1 MKKRASLIPIL
12 ILSLLTSSIGQ
23 TQSPAT
29 GQDQSDDEVVRVTTN
44 LVQVDAIVT
53 DKTGKQVTDLRPDEF
68 EILEDG
74 RPQAI
79 TNFSYI
85 DTGSEAASRPASPP
99 AGDAPMV
106 APVRLRPEQVRR
118 TIILVAD
125 DLGLSFEST
134 VRVRDS
140 MRKFV
145 NEKLQP
151 GDLVAIT
158 RTGAGAGALQQLTT
172 NKQQLLAAIERIR
185 WTFYSRVGI
194 TNFGPGS
201 KPPAPMTVKGADYT
215 LDALSFILKGL
226 KGLPGRKSV
235 VVFTDDFAIFP
246 SVSDIDLK
254 LDGSGKAGTGIDDAL
269 KKMDEMLGKGVE
281 LRTRQRLTAE
291 PGEGITKLLDRANQA
306 SAVIYMVDTR
316 GLPIMSVTAEMS
328 KAPPSMIDLIGD
340 NSLKLYNTQVGM
352 RFIAEQTGGTA
363 LVNNND
369 IDLGLQ
375 RALDDLKGYYLIGYR
390 PSEGTFGRS
399 RFHKISIRV
408 KRPGLKV
415 RSRKGFFGL
424 TEEERRAAPRTRTE
438 ELIAAMT
445 SPFQTGEINLRL
457 TSLFSNDPGKGSFM
471 RSLLHVDAKALKF
484 QADSEGWQTAKMEVA
499 AMTFDDSG
507 KIVDQVTRDETI
519 QVRGATYERLLRNGL
534 VYSFDV
540 PVRNPGSYQLRIG
553 VRDPLTKALGAASQ
567 FIEVPDLKK
576 NRLTLSGIY
585 ARGIDQSGEDI
596 STTKTSSRA
605 NGLLSAPPEIGEA
618 AGTGGVGGGETGI
631 QPGAATRRLRRG
643 MALDYSFFIF
653 NPQVDKSTR
662 RPYLQTQLTLFRD
675 GQQVLARNEQ
685 LFDANSQLNL
695 KRIEASGRLE
705 LGAEMPPGEYILQIT
720 VTDTL
725 ADEKSR
731 TATQWIDFEI
741 VR

>member
-1 MKKRASLIPIL
+1 MKKRASLTSIL
-12 ILSLLTSSIGQ
+12 ILSFLTSSIGQ
-23 TQSPAT
+23 TPAPAT
-29 GQDQSDDEVVRVTTN
+29 GQDQSEDEVVRVTTN

-85 DTGSEAASRPASPP
+85 ETGSEAASRLTSPP
-99 AGDAPMV
+99 VGNAPVV

-118 TIILVAD
+118 TVILVAD

-151 GDLVAIT
+151 GDLVAIA
-158 RTGAGAGALQQLTT
+158 RTGAGASALQQLTT
-172 NKQQLLAAIERIR
+172 NKRQLLAAIDRIR

-194 TNFGPGS
+194 NNFGPGS
-201 KPPAPMTVKGADYT
+201 KPPSLTTVKGAQYT

-254 LDGSGKAGTGIDDAL
+254 LDGSGKAGTGIDEAL
-269 KKMDEMLGKGVE
+269 KKMDEMLEKGAE

-328 KAPPSMIDLIGD
+328 KAPPSMADLIGD
-340 NSLKLYNTQVGM
+340 NSLKLYNSQVGM

-363 LVNNND
+363 LINNND

-375 RALDDLKGYYLIGYR
+375 RALDDLRGYYLIGYR

-408 KRPGLKV
+408 KRPGLMV

-424 TEEERRAAPRTRTE
+424 TEEERRAAPRTRGE

-457 TSLFSNDPGKGSFM
+457 TSLFSNDPATGGSFM

-484 QADSEGWQTAKMEVA
+484 EVDSEGWQTAKMEVA

-519 QVRGATYERLLRNGL
+519 QVRGASYERLLRNGL

-540 PVRNPGSYQLRIG
+540 PVKNPGSYQLRIG
-553 VRDPLTKALGAASQ
+553 VRDPATKSLGSASQ
-567 FIEVPDLKK
+567 FIEVPDIKN
-576 NRLTLSGIY
+576 NRLTLSGVV
-585 ARGIDQSGEDI
+585 ASGND
-596 STTKTSSRA
+596 SS
-605 NGLLSAPPEIGEA
+605 S
-618 AGTGGVGGGETGI
+618 
-631 QPGAATRRLRRG
+631 GAASRRFRSG
-643 MALDYSFFIF
+643 AVMNFVYAIY
-653 NPQVDKSTR
+653 NAQVDKTTG
-662 RPYLQTQLTLFRD
+662 RPQLQTQMRLFHNGKEIFAGRV
-675 GQQVLARNEQ
+675 QP
-685 LFDANSQLNL
+685 FDVSNQTDL
-695 KRIEASGRLE
+695 KRLTAGGRVE
-705 LGAEMPPGEYILQIT
+705 LGSDMTPGDYILQVIT
-720 VTDTL
+720 TDRL
-725 ADEKSR
+725 AKEKYR
-731 TATQWIDFEI
+731 TATQWVDFEI
-741 VR
+741 VK

>member
-1 MKKRASLIPIL
+1 MKKHASLIPIL
-12 ILSLLTSSIGQ
+12 ILSLLTSTIGQ
-23 TQSPAT
+23 TQTPAPQ
-29 GQDQSDDEVVRVTTN
+29 QDSDDEVVRITTN

-85 DTGSEAASRPASPP
+85 ETDAQAASRPN
-99 AGDAPMV
+99 APLVGNAPVV
-106 APVRLRPEQVRR
+106 APIRLRPEQVRR

-125 DLGLSFEST
+125 DLGLSFESV

-151 GDLVAIT
+151 GDLVAIA
-158 RTGAGAGALQQLTT
+158 RTGSGAGALQQLTT
-172 NKQQLLAAIERIR
+172 NRQQLLAAIDRIR

-194 TNFGPGS
+194 NNFGPGS
-201 KPPAPMTVKGADYT
+201 KPPSLITVKGVQYT
-215 LDALSFILKGL
+215 LDALTFILKGL

-235 VVFTDDFAIFP
+235 VVFTDDFSIFP

-254 LDGSGKAGTGIDDAL
+254 LGGSGRGENGIDEAL
-269 KKMDEMLGKGVE
+269 KKMDEMLEKGVE
-281 LRTRQRLTAE
+281 LNQRQKLTAD

-316 GLPIMSVTAEMS
+316 GLPVLSVTAETS
-328 KAPPSMIDLIGD
+328 KAPPSMLDVIAN
-340 NSLKLYNTQVGM
+340 NSLNLWNTQVGM

-390 PSEGTFGRS
+390 PSDGTFGRS

-424 TEEERRAAPRTRTE
+424 TDEERRAAPRTRSE

-484 QADSEGWQTAKMEVA
+484 QADSEGWQTAHMEVA

-507 KIVDQVTRDETI
+507 KIVDQSTRTETI
-519 QVRGATYERLLRNGL
+519 QVRGASYERLLRNGL
-534 VYSFDV
+534 IYSFDV
-540 PVRNPGSYQLRIG
+540 PVKKPGSYQLRIG
-553 VRDPLTKALGAASQ
+553 VRDPETKSIGAASQ
-567 FIEVPDLKK
+567 FIEIPDLKK
-576 NRLTLSGIY
+576 DRLALSGIY
-585 ARGIDQSGEDI
+585 ARGIDPSEADA
-596 STTKTSSRA
+596 STTKTSSHA
-605 NGLLSAPPEIGEA
+605 SGLLSAPPEIGEA
-618 AGTGGVGGGETGI
+618 AGTGGGGETGV

-653 NPQVDKSTR
+653 NPQVDKGTR
-662 RPYLQTQLTLFRD
+662 RPYLQTQITLFRD
-675 GQQVLARNEQ
+675 GQQVLTRNER
-685 LFDANSQLNL
+685 LFDANSQPGL
-695 KRIEASGRLE
+695 KRIEAGGRLE
-705 LGAEMPPGEYILQIT
+705 LGADMPPGEYILQIT

-731 TATQWIDFEI
+731 TAVQWIDFEI
-741 VR
+741 VK

>member
-1 MKKRASLIPIL
+1 MKKRASLISIL
-12 ILSLLTSSIGQ
+12 ILSFLTSIIGQ
-23 TQSPAT
+23 TPSPAT
-29 GQDQSDDEVVRVTTN
+29 QQDQSDDEVVRITTN

-53 DKTGKQVTDLRPDEF
+53 DKTGKQVTDLRADEF

-74 RPQAI
+74 KPQAI
-79 TNFSYI
+79 TNFSYVE
-85 DTGSEAASRPASPP
+85 TGAEAAARST
-99 AGDAPMV
+99 APLVGNAPVV

-125 DLGLSFEST
+125 DLGLSFESV

-140 MRKFV
+140 MKKFV

-172 NKQQLLAAIERIR
+172 NKQQLLTAIDRIR
-185 WTFYSRVGI
+185 WSFYSRVGI

-201 KPPAPMTVKGADYT
+201 RPPSLVTVKGVDYS

-235 VVFTDDFAIFP
+235 VFFTDDFAIFP
-246 SVSDIDLK
+246 SIGDIDLK
-254 LDGSGKAGTGIDDAL
+254 LDDSGKPGNGMDKAL
-269 KKMDEMLGKGVE
+269 NKMDEMLEKGVE
-281 LRTRQRLTAE
+281 LSTRQKPTAE
-291 PGEGITKLLDRANQA
+291 PGEGVTKMLDRANQA

-316 GLPIMSVTAEMS
+316 GLPILSVTAEMS
-328 KAPPSMIDLIGD
+328 KAPPSMADLIGD
-340 NSLKLYNTQVGM
+340 NSLKLYNTQLGL

-375 RALDDLKGYYLIGYR
+375 HALDDLKGYYLIGYR
-390 PSEGTFGRS
+390 PSEATFGRS

-424 TEEERRAAPRTRTE
+424 TEEERRAAPRTRSE

-457 TSLFSNDPGKGSFM
+457 TSLFSNDPNKGSFM

-484 QADSEGWQTAKMEVA
+484 QADSEGWQTARMEVA

-507 KIVDQVTRDETI
+507 KIVDQVTRTETI
-519 QVRGATYERLLRNGL
+519 QVRGASYERLLRNGL

-540 PVRNPGSYQLRIG
+540 PVKKPGSYQLRIG
-553 VRDPLTKALGAASQ
+553 VRDPETKSLGAASQ

-585 ARGIDQSGEDI
+585 ARGIDPSKADAY
-596 STTKTSSRA
+596 TTKTSSSA
-605 NGLLSAPPEIGEA
+605 SGLFSAPPEIGEA
-618 AGTGGVGGGETGI
+618 AGTNGGGETGV

-675 GQQVLARNEQ
+675 GRQVFVRNER
-685 LFDANSQLNL
+685 LFDANTQLNL
-695 KRIEASGRLE
+695 KRIEAGGRLE
-705 LGAEMPPGEYILQIT
+705 LGADMPPGEYILQVT

-741 VR
+741 VK